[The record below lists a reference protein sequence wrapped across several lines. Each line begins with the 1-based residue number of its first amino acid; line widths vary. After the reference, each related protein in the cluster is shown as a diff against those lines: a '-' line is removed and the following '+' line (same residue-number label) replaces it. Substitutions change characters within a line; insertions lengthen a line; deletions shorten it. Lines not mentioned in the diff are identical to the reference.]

1 MEAKIKRAEVLI
13 EALPYI
19 RRFSGKPFVVKYGGS
34 AMLNDELREKV
45 ARDLVLLKLVGINL
59 VVVHGGG
66 KHINE
71 MLGKLDIKGEFR
83 NGLRVTD
90 EETMRI
96 VEMVLSGRS
105 NKEVVTLIN
114 KHGGNAVGLSGKD
127 GPLLHAVPYVDA
139 EGGTYGQVGV
149 VESVSTSLI
158 DRMLDGGFVP
168 VISPVAFGHD
178 GKSYNVNADMVA
190 SRVAQAI
197 HASKLIYLTDVP
209 GVLRDREDP
218 ASLVS
223 TLTIAESQRLIGEGV
238 ISGGMLPK
246 VNSIIECLENG
257 VEKVH
262 IVNGMTPHALLLEV
276 FTDGGIGTEF
286 RAG

>member
-1 MEAKIKRAEVLI
+1 MKAKIKRAEIVL

-19 RRFSGKPFVVKYGGS
+19 RQFSGKPFVVKYGGS
-34 AMLNDELREKV
+34 AMLDDELREKV

-71 MLGKLDIKGEFR
+71 MLGKLNIKGEFR

-90 EETMRI
+90 EETMRV

-105 NKEVVTLIN
+105 NKEIVTLIN

-139 EGGTYGQVGV
+139 QGETYGQVGV
-149 VESVSTSLI
+149 VESVSTALI
-158 DRMLDGGFVP
+158 ERILAGGFIP
-168 VISPVAFGHD
+168 VISPVAFGQD

-190 SRVAQAI
+190 SRIAQAI

-209 GVLRDREDP
+209 GVLRNPED
-218 ASLVS
+218 ASSLFS
-223 TLTIAESQRLIGEGV
+223 RLNTLEARKLIEEGV
-238 ISGGMLPK
+238 IAGGMLPK
-246 VNSIIECLENG
+246 VNSIIECLEQG

-262 IVNGMTPHALLLEV
+262 IINGMTPHALLLEI
-276 FTDGGIGTEF
+276 FTDDGIGSEF
-286 RAG
+286 YPG